1 MDSTLSIVNL
11 RVTYPGPPRVKA
23 LDGLTLTIA
32 PGECLGLLGES
43 GSGKSTFAR
52 ALLGLAEEA
61 QVQGELKLGDID
73 LTSLDEKRW
82 RSVRW
87 KRIAFAMQSTASLN
101 PVLRV
106 GQQLAE
112 PLQAHLGMDY
122 HRAEQR
128 VELILEQVG
137 LGSWAAQRFP
147 GELSGGERRL
157 VLLGMAL
164 VCDPEV
170 VVLDEPTAGLDPV
183 TRKRVLKLLTQLREE
198 KARTLVILGHDI
210 DALDLLADRVAVV
223 YRGWLAEIGPAQRVL
238 KDPRNPYTWALLNS
252 RASLGSIKELRGI
265 RGEPPN
271 PVDSEAGCPFFSRCT
286 QSIKEC
292 SEVEPTLMAPD
303 GEDSQRLVACVR
315 GGLAITLIAKDLR
328 KAYKVPGKLLRKT
341 LLPAVNG
348 VSLEVRAGEVVGL
361 VGATGA
367 GKSTLALLL
376 ARLLEPDA
384 GSIHFEG
391 QNLLCAGETELRS
404 IRRRLQVLFQDP
416 FEALSPRMTV
426 GEAVREP
433 LDIQGLGTADD
444 RDALV
449 RRTLLSTRVPCDGA
463 FLTRHTHELS
473 GGQLQRVA
481 LARALVLEPK
491 LLIADEPVSMLD
503 PSEQAKMLQLLKH
516 LQVERGMA
524 MLLISHDLAVV
535 LRVADRVLVLDRGRV
550 VEEGTGTQLFLSPKH
565 PASLALLEAA
575 GRDALFSEIFSQATP
590 FAETESQESQNTSA
604 QGDLSTWHISS

>member
-1 MDSTLSIVNL
+1 
-11 RVTYPGPPRVKA
+11 
-23 LDGLTLTIA
+23 
-32 PGECLGLLGES
+32 
-43 GSGKSTFAR
+43 
-52 ALLGLAEEA
+52 
-61 QVQGELKLGDID
+61 
-73 LTSLDEKRW
+73 
-82 RSVRW
+82 
-87 KRIAFAMQSTASLN
+87 
-101 PVLRV
+101 
-106 GQQLAE
+106 
-112 PLQAHLGMDY
+112 
-122 HRAEQR
+122 
-128 VELILEQVG
+128 
-137 LGSWAAQRFP
+137 
-147 GELSGGERRL
+147 
-157 VLLGMAL
+157 
-164 VCDPEV
+164 
-170 VVLDEPTAGLDPV
+170 VLDEPTAGLDPV
-183 TRKRVLKLLTQLREE
+183 TRKRVLKLLARLRTE
-198 KARTLVILGHDI
+198 KSRTLLILGHDI
-210 DALDLLADRVAVV
+210 DALDLVADRVAVV

-252 RASLGSIKELRGI
+252 RPSLGSVKELRGI
-265 RGEPPN
+265 RGDPPN

-286 QSIKEC
+286 QSITKC
-292 SEVEPTLMAPD
+292 SEVEPVPMAPD
-303 GEDSQRLVACVR
+303 GEDGQRLVACVR
-315 GGLAITLIAKDLR
+315 GGLAITLMAKDLR
-328 KAYKVPGKLLRKT
+328 KAYKVPGKLLRRA

-348 VSLEVRAGEVVGL
+348 VSLEVRAGEVLGL

-391 QNLLCAGETELRS
+391 QNLLGAAETELRS

-449 RRTLLSTRVPCDGA
+449 RRTLLSARLPYDDA
-463 FLTRHTHELS
+463 FLSRHTHELS

-481 LARALVLEPK
+481 LARALVLEPR

-550 VEEGTGTQLFLSPKH
+550 VEEGSGSRLFVAPKH
-565 PASLALLEAA
+565 PATQALLEAA
-575 GRDALFSEIFSQATP
+575 GRDALFAEIFSQASR
-590 FAETESQESQNTSA
+590 FAERESQNSLA
-604 QGDLSTWHISS
+604 QGGL

>member
-1 MDSTLSIVNL
+1 MDSTLSIVDL
-11 RVTYPGPPRVKA
+11 RVTYLGPPQVEA
-23 LDGLTLTIA
+23 LNGLTLALA
-32 PGECLGLLGES
+32 PGECVGILGES
-43 GSGKSTFAR
+43 GSGKSTLAR
-52 ALLGLAEEA
+52 ALLGLAGEA
-61 QVQGELKLGDID
+61 QLQGELKLGDID

-87 KRIAFAMQSTASLN
+87 KRIACAMQSTASLN

-112 PLQAHLGMDY
+112 PLETHLEIEH

-128 VELILEQVG
+128 AELILEQVG

-157 VLLGMAL
+157 VLLAMAL

-183 TRKRVLKLLTQLREE
+183 TRKRVLKLLARLQGE
-198 KARTLVILGHDI
+198 KSRTLLILGHDI
-210 DALDLLADRVAVV
+210 DALDLVADRVAVV

-252 RASLGSIKELRGI
+252 RPSLGSVKELRGI
-265 RGEPPN
+265 RGDPPN
-271 PVDSEAGCPFFSRCT
+271 PIDSEAGCPFFSRCT
-286 QSIKEC
+286 QSITKC
-292 SEVEPTLMAPD
+292 SEVEPAPMAPD
-303 GEDSQRLVACVR
+303 GEDGQRLVACVR
-315 GGLAITLIAKDLR
+315 GGLAITLMAKDLR
-328 KAYKVPGKLLRKT
+328 KAYKVPGKLLRRA

-376 ARLLEPDA
+376 VRLLEPDA

-391 QNLLCAGETELRS
+391 QNLLGAAETELRS

-449 RRTLLSTRVPCDGA
+449 RRTLFSTRLPYDDA
-463 FLTRHTHELS
+463 FLSRHTHELS

-481 LARALVLEPK
+481 LARALVLEPR

-550 VEEGTGTQLFLSPKH
+550 VEEGSGSRLFVSPKH
-565 PASLALLEAA
+565 PATQALLEAA
-575 GRDALFSEIFSQATP
+575 GRDALFAEIFSQASR
-590 FAETESQESQNTSA
+590 FAERESQNSLA
-604 QGDLSTWHISS
+604 QGGL